1 MTDRTPWPRPD
12 DAHTVEAD
20 DHGQVSFE
28 VAHVCG
34 ETHTMTGWRTAAPGL
49 VVFLDGPPNTPCGL
63 HEPYEQWAIWQ
74 LPGYEV
80 VPGQPTASGVICW
93 GFEEPE
99 SAMRAADRIGQARA
113 GQLSLDELLT
123 DIIGPDYVL
132 EPLEETAAL
141 PPTDPPSLDLDP
153 GGW

>member
-1 MTDRTPWPRPD
+1 MTHRRFWHRPD
-12 DAHTVEAD
+12 DAHTVEAA
-20 DHGQVSFE
+20 HLGQVSFE
-28 VAHVCG
+28 VAHGCG

-49 VVFLDGPPNTPCGL
+49 VVFLEGPPNTPCGL

-74 LPGYEV
+74 LARNEV
-80 VPGQPTASGVICW
+80 VPGQPTAAGVICW
-93 GFEEPE
+93 GFEDPE

-132 EPLEETAAL
+132 EPLEEAADLPPAAL
-141 PPTDPPSLDLDP
+141 PSLDVDD